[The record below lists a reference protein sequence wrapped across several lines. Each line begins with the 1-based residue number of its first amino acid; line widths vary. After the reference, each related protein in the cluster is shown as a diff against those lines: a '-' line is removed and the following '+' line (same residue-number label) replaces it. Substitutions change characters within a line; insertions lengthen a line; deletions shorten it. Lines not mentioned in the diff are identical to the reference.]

1 MAASRNFLDDI
12 RKELECPVCQEQ
24 FSEQS
29 EPKILKCQ
37 HTFCQS
43 CLNDWLRKHGG
54 GRLSC
59 PNCRV
64 ITECP
69 DNNID
74 CLPTNLTCRNLGD
87 ILKAHGGSNNG
98 DCKDIRSQ
106 EENICKRH
114 KKNLEHYC
122 EQCQI
127 CICSDCVIVEH
138 RDANT
143 HKIVSVEDRAKI
155 QGALITEKLRSVD
168 ANTSQ
173 LRSDIATLVERREKF
188 NNNIDQATKVVRK
201 VADSYLNIIRQHETS
216 VTENLARERSLYNDV
231 VSQELSKLTEKLEKM
246 ADVAIRGRAILE
258 NHNIEEMISVE
269 QILDELIS
277 EKVSTLP
284 GYPNLNTSQ
293 MQSLGISPQESCI

>member
-201 VADSYLNIIRQHETS
+201 EANFIVTTKDAKGLTTYSEIDKVAVEVTS
-216 VTENLARERSLYNDV
+216 VRKGIKNIPV
-231 VSQELSKLTEKLEKM
+231 VIKDLK
-246 ADVAIRGRAILE
+246 DGRY
-258 NHNIEEMISVE
+258 SVSYTPNASGE
-269 QILDELIS
+269 FGVSIKVRDELIRES
-277 EKVSTLP
+277 PFELFIHKSLKPKVFKGAKCQDKT
-284 GYPNLNTSQ
+284 
-293 MQSLGISPQESCI
+293 ER